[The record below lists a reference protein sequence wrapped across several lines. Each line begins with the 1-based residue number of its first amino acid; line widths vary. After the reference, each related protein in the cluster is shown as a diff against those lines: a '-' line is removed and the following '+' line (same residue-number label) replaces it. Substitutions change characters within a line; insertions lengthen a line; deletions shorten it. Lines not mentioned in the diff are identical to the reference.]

1 MKKVGAWLMLAFAA
15 GFALIGVFSGFN
27 LIVAVITVGSVAAES
42 SYLIG
47 VLTGQLFVFI
57 IVLAIAWK
65 LFTKGRSMLSGGSP
79 APAEPKP

>member
-1 MKKVGAWLMLAFAA
+1 MKKVGAWLMLVFAA
-15 GFALIGVFSGFN
+15 GFALVGAFSGIN
-27 LIVAVITVGSVAAES
+27 LILAVITVGSAAAES

-65 LFTKGRSMLSGGSP
+65 LYTKGRSMLSGAAA